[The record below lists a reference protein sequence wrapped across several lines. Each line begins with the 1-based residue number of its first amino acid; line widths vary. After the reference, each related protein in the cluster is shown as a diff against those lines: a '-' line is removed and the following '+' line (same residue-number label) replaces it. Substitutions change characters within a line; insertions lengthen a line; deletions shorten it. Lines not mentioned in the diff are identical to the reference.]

1 MNGSIKKEKALK
13 MVDCIIKEGTELLQ
27 FCKLKYLK
35 SVEDLH
41 RQRQNH
47 LITQVQYKQLK
58 IFFLCFIFYHK
69 IACKGIVYTV

>member
-47 LITQVQYKQLK
+47 LITQVQYKKLN
-58 IFFLCFIFYHK
+58 IFFFASYFIIK
-69 IACKGIVYTV
+69 

>member
-1 MNGSIKKEKALK
+1 

-47 LITQVQYKQLK
+47 LITQVQYKQLN
-58 IFFLCFIFYHK
+58 IFFFALYFIIK
-69 IACKGIVYTV
+69 

>member
-47 LITQVQYKQLK
+47 LITQVQYKQLN
-58 IFFLCFIFYHK
+58 IFSFALHFIIK
-69 IACKGIVYTV
+69 